1 MLPNIP
7 GGELIMRHSISFDSH
22 THSNNSFDAE
32 NSAAQ
37 MLEQA
42 NKLGLDCL
50 TITDHFES
58 AFYYRPNEE
67 FGDLRKLLPQS
78 VADIKKAQELCGGKT
93 ELLCGIELGEPL
105 HDLNAT
111 EEVLKLADYDFI
123 LCSLHNLKDMGDFF
137 WLDYQKEDI
146 PKLLKKYF
154 LELIECV
161 QWGGFN
167 SLAHI
172 TYPFRYICGKFNL
185 PFEPDEYKQE
195 IDELLSLLAKNDKAL
210 EFNTCRNKDLSPL
223 TINMCRD
230 VYFLKRFKELG
241 GKFVTLGSD
250 AHKTQDLAKGIDG
263 AMDILFELG
272 YREAAVYKKGEPV
285 LFPIK

>member
-1 MLPNIP
+1 
-7 GGELIMRHSISFDSH
+7 MRHSISFDSH
-22 THSNNSFDAE
+22 THSSNSFDAE
-32 NSAAQ
+32 NSVAQ
-37 MLEQA
+37 MIEQA
-42 NKLGLDCL
+42 NELGLDCL

-78 VADIKKAQELCGGKT
+78 VADIKKAQESRNGKT

-105 HDLNAT
+105 HDLKAT
-111 EEVLKLADYDFI
+111 NEILKLTDYDFI

-154 LELIECV
+154 LELTECV

-172 TYPFRYICGKFNL
+172 TYPLRYICGKFNL
-185 PFEPDEYKQE
+185 PFEPDDYKQE
-195 IDELLSLLAKNDKAL
+195 IDELLSLLAKSDKAL
-210 EFNTCRNKDLSPL
+210 EFNTCRNAELSL
-223 TINMCRD
+223 STMNECRD
-230 VYFLKRFKELG
+230 VPFLKRFKELG

-250 AHKTQDLAKGIDG
+250 AHKIQDLAKGIDG
-263 AMDILFELG
+263 AMDILYELG
-272 YREAAVYKKGEPV
+272 YREVTVYKKGEPV

>member
-1 MLPNIP
+1 
-7 GGELIMRHSISFDSH
+7 MRHSISFDSH
-22 THSNNSFDAE
+22 THSSNSFDAE
-32 NSAAQ
+32 NSVAQ
-37 MLEQA
+37 MIEQA
-42 NKLGLDCL
+42 NELGLDCL

-78 VADIKKAQELCGGKT
+78 VADIKKAQESRNGKT

-105 HDLNAT
+105 HDLKAT
-111 EEVLKLADYDFI
+111 NEILKLTDYDFI

-154 LELIECV
+154 LELTECV

-172 TYPFRYICGKFNL
+172 TYPLRYICGKFNL
-185 PFEPDEYKQE
+185 PFEPDDYKQE
-195 IDELLSLLAKNDKAL
+195 IDELLSLLAKSDKAL
-210 EFNTCRNKDLSPL
+210 EFNTCRNAELSL
-223 TINMCRD
+223 STINECRD
-230 VYFLKRFKELG
+230 IPFLKRFKELG

-250 AHKTQDLAKGIDG
+250 AHKIQDLAKGIDG
-263 AMDILFELG
+263 AMDILYELG
-272 YREAAVYKKGEPV
+272 YREVTVYKKGEPV